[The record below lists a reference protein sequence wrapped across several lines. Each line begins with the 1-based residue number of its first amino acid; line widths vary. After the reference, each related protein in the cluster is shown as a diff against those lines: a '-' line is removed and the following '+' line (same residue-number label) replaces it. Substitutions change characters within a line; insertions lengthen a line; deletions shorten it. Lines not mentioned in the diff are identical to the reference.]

1 MSWLMILRIAGLA
14 LMRNKMRSFLTMLGI
29 IIGVAAVITM
39 LALGTGTQ
47 SQVQSSIASMGT
59 NTITISAGSVRSGGV
74 RSGAFGSSKLTVDD
88 AEAIASSVDNIVYVS
103 PITQN
108 SAQMIYQE
116 QNWSTSVI
124 GCAESYQH
132 IANWS
137 LAGGRF
143 ITDEDVRGRLKVCV
157 LGATVADELF
167 SGINPVGQTVRVNKT
182 PVRVVGVL
190 VAKGDGSFG
199 PSQDDIMLV
208 PYTTAMNRIFSIRN
222 IRNIQCSAATEQ
234 SVEQCVEDIT
244 SLLRARHRLRTK
256 DDDDFNVRTQA
267 ELASMMNETTQTFT
281 LLLGGIASVSLMV
294 GGIGIMNIMLVSVTE
309 RIREIG
315 IRMALGAKAGDIRNQ
330 FLVESLLLS
339 LMGGALGVFTA
350 FVMTQTASRIFQMSM
365 QISGGSI
372 IMAFAFS
379 ACVGV
384 FFGLYPAVQ
393 ASKLDPIQALRHE

>member
-47 SQVQSSIASMGT
+47 SKVQSSIASMGT
-59 NTITISAGSVRSGGV
+59 NTITISAGSVRSGGA
-74 RSGAFGSSKLTVDD
+74 RSGAFGSSRLTVED
-88 AEAIASSVDNIVYVS
+88 AQAINSTIDNISYVS

-116 QNWSTSVI
+116 QNWSTAVV
-124 GCAESYQH
+124 GCAEAYQH

-137 LAGGRF
+137 LAEGRF

-157 LGATVADELF
+157 LGDTVAKELF
-167 SGINPVGQTVRVNKT
+167 NGVNPLGQSIRVNKT
-182 PVRVVGVL
+182 PMRVVGVL

-199 PSQDDIMLV
+199 QSQDDIILV
-208 PYTTAMNRIFSIRN
+208 PYTTAMSRLFSLRN
-222 IRNIQCSAATEQ
+222 IRNIQCSAATKE
-234 SVEQCVEDIT
+234 SVDQCVADIT
-244 SLLRARHRLRTK
+244 DLIRTRHRLRPK

-267 ELASMMNETTQTFT
+267 ELANMMNETTKTFT

-339 LMGGALGVFTA
+339 LLGGAIGVFTA
-350 FVMTQTASRIFQMSM
+350 FVMTKAASHLFKMSM

-384 FFGLYPAVQ
+384 FFGLYPAMQ